1 MARSYNGTN
10 NDDAVSGFLYD
21 ENVFTNFGIGY
32 DKVTGGYYNDTF
44 KLLVDERTDTID
56 GGKGEDCVD
65 YSGSD
70 RGLTIDLSAGKVTA
84 LFGGGLTEIVHYA
97 TVANLIGI
105 EDAIGSKFN
114 DTLTGNGT
122 NNILEGGAGADKI
135 DGGYGIDTV
144 SYAHSAAGVQV
155 NLNNTVQHGGDAEND
170 QLYNMEN
177 IIGSGQ
183 ADNLVGRWAGDNVI
197 EGGGGGDY
205 LSGGGSQSQTVVING
220 TTVYGYHIHE
230 NTVSYAHSSAGVLVN
245 LSQVTQH
252 YGDAEGDQLYYFG
265 NVLGS
270 AYGDQIT
277 GNAANNHLDG
287 AAGDDTFNYSG
298 GYDWIDGG
306 AGHNTYVVGQLPGTA
321 GVEIEIDVPTNEW
334 QYTPSPVGGAGSF
347 TPLVGSFVYYSGGYD
362 FLTHVEN
369 YVGSQNGDN
378 IDGSNVSSD
387 IGVTI
392 DGAGGDDYI
401 TGSAGT
407 DYLRGGGDNDT
418 LWGGGSDDFLYGGS
432 GDDYLYGDDGNDSL
446 RGDDNDDWLTGGAG
460 ADTLSGGAGTDTAD
474 YSGSLAGVTVQLERP
489 GWGGY
494 YSSHF
499 GTGSGGDAEGDTLT
513 SVENVMGSSHD
524 DKLVGDSYDNVLV
537 GGAGNNTLIG
547 GGGNDTL
554 VGGQGDD
561 VMTGAGGQVAG
572 ASDADTFFFQ
582 LYSESGPGKIG
593 NDTITDYQP
602 GTDQIEL
609 ANLGSHAVHV
619 AQDQDNAV
627 MTIDGVVGS
636 ITVLNTHAADVHWM
650 V

>member
-21 ENVFTNFGIGY
+21 ENVFTNFGVGY

-155 NLNNTVQHGGDAEND
+155 NLNNVTQHGGDAEGD

-177 IIGSGQ
+177 IIGSSQ
-183 ADNLVGRWAGDNVI
+183 ADTLIGRWAGNNVI
-197 EGGGGGDY
+197 EGGAGADY
-205 LSGGGSQSQTVVING
+205 LSGGGSQTENGQHIN
-220 TTVYGYHIHE
+220 E
-230 NTVSYAHSSAGVLVN
+230 NTVSYVHSSAAVSVN
-245 LSQVTQH
+245 LNQVTQH
-252 YGDAEGDQLYYFG
+252 GGDAEGDQLYFFDK
-265 NVLGS
+265 VLGS
-270 AYGDQIT
+270 AYNDQIT
-277 GNAANNHLDG
+277 GNAFNNHLDG
-287 AAGDDTFNYSG
+287 AAGDDTFYYSG
-298 GYDWIDGG
+298 GSDWIDGG

-321 GVEIEIDVPTNEW
+321 GVEIDIDVPTNEW
-334 QYTPSPVGGAGSF
+334 QYIPSPVGGGSF
-347 TPLVGSFVYYSGGYD
+347 VPLIGSFVYYSGGSD
-362 FLTHVEN
+362 FLTQVEN
-369 YVGSQNGDN
+369 FVGTQNGDF

-392 DGAGGDDYI
+392 DGAGGEDYI

-407 DYLRGGGDNDT
+407 DYLYGGSDNDH
-418 LWGGGSDDFLYGGS
+418 LWGNDADDFLYGGS
-432 GDDYLYGDDGNDSL
+432 GNDYLYGQDGNDTL
-446 RGDDNDDWLTGGAG
+446 RGDDNDDWLVGGAG
-460 ADTLSGGAGTDTAD
+460 ADTLNGGAGFDTAD
-474 YSGSLAGVTVQLERP
+474 YSGSSAGVTVQLERLLS
-489 GWGGY
+489 GY
-494 YSSHF
+494 YYTQF
-499 GTGSGGDAEGDTLT
+499 GAGSGGDAEGDTLT
-513 SVENVMGSSHD
+513 SIEKVVGSNYD
-524 DKLVGDSYDNVLV
+524 DKLIGNSLDNVLV
-537 GGAGNNTLIG
+537 GGAGNNTLVG

-561 VMTGAGGQVAG
+561 VMTGNGGLRAG